1 MTCLSNEGS
10 FNTPAPLFEIKR
22 GKQKQ
27 FVKKN
32 LFCSLARTSQV
43 EPFQSMEAFSIFYL
57 ISYHVSYKKVFDV
70 MVLFGFYFCFMLQFC
85 ALFNNY
91 KQFPLTRP
99 IVEFS

>member
-43 EPFQSMEAFSIFYL
+43 EPFQSMEAFYRRLIFYL
-57 ISYHVSYKKVFDV
+57 INYHVSYKKVCYGSVWF
-70 MVLFGFYFCFMLQFC
+70 LFLLQFC
-85 ALFNNY
+85 ALINNF
-91 KQFPLTRP
+91 KQFPLTGP